1 MDETGH
7 PKNYYVVLDECMKS
21 CSRMSES
28 RTGTTTRVGGGR
40 YEKILDGL
48 LQGGRIVN
56 EAPPWPGGSFED
68 RRPQSPPR
76 EGLGTNK
83 TRFGE
88 SEWQD
93 IIAMRCILGVDF
105 PSMEGPRDAVWP
117 RL

>member
-1 MDETGH
+1 
-7 PKNYYVVLDECMKS
+7 
-21 CSRMSES
+21 
-28 RTGTTTRVGGGR
+28 
-40 YEKILDGL
+40 
-48 LQGGRIVN
+48 VN

-76 EGLGTNK
+76 EGLGTNTK
-83 TRFGE
+83 RFGE

-105 PSMEGPRDAVWP
+105 PSMEGPRDVVWP